1 MQELLIVYVYI
12 ITNKSNSV
20 LYIGVTNDIHRRL
33 IEHKLGINDSFSKRY
48 SLDKLVYCEKY
59 DSPED
64 AILREK
70 QLKGWVRKKKNN
82 LIEAVNPDWNDLS
95 EQY

>member
-1 MQELLIVYVYI
+1 MLIVYVYI

>member
-1 MQELLIVYVYI
+1 MYVYI

>member
-1 MQELLIVYVYI
+1 VYVYI